1 MNWLKLPI
9 PKQQELFKQLNFKT
23 GIQAQAIEKDAW
35 VTLVLRLIFNAEFSK
50 NLIFKGGTSLSKAY
64 KLIQRFSEDIDLAVN
79 REYLGFEG
87 ELTKGQIRKL
97 KRKSHDFV
105 STEMVDVLQKEFEN
119 YDIDNHLFNIE
130 VRNTKISDQ
139 DPEIIEI
146 EYKSVFN
153 ELPYIKQKVLI
164 EIGAR
169 SLLEPAENKEI
180 KSIISEYYPNNSFD
194 DKAFI
199 VKTISP
205 EKTFLEKLILLHEEF
220 TKPDDKIRY
229 HRMSR
234 HLYDIGEI
242 ISTKYGINA
251 LKNNNL
257 FNEIIAH
264 RKIFTPIKTVDY
276 SELQIDKLSIIP
288 PNEFLKKYENDYME
302 MQENMIYGKSLPF
315 NNLINKIIDKTQQVT
330 TAVSNAGESDKTENN
345 E

>member
-97 KRKSHDFV
+97 RKKSHDFV

>member
-1 MNWLKLPI
+1 MNWLKLSI
-9 PKQQELFKQLNFKT
+9 QKQQELFKQLNFKT

-35 VTLVLRLIFNAEFSK
+35 VTLVLRLIFNSEISEH
-50 NLIFKGGTSLSKAY
+50 LIFKGGTSLSKAY
-64 KLIQRFSEDIDLAVN
+64 NLIQRFSEDIDLAIN

-97 KRKSHDFV
+97 RRKSHEFV
-105 STEMVDVLQKEFEN
+105 STEMIDILKNEFKN
-119 YDIDNHLFNIE
+119 YNIDNQLFNIE
-130 VRNTKISDQ
+130 VKNTKISDQ

-153 ELPYIKQKVLI
+153 KLPYIKHKVLI

-180 KSIISEYYPNNSFD
+180 QSIIFDNYPNSSFD

-205 EKTFLEKLILLHEEF
+205 EKTFLEKMILLHEEF

-251 LKNNNL
+251 LGNSKL
-257 FNEIIAH
+257 FDEIIAH
-264 RKIFTPIKTVDY
+264 REIFTPIKTVNY
-276 SELQIDKLSIIP
+276 SELQIDKLNIIP
-288 PNEFLKKYENDYME
+288 KDEFLKKYGDDYIE
-302 MQENMIYGKSLPF
+302 MQENMIYGKSLSF
-315 NNLINKIIDKTQQVT
+315 NDLINKILNKTQQVT
-330 TAVSNAGESDKTENN
+330 INKPNAR
-345 E
+345 

>member
-1 MNWLKLPI
+1 MNWLKLSI
-9 PKQQELFKQLNFKT
+9 QKQQELFKQLSFKT

-35 VTLVLRLIFNAEFSK
+35 VTLVLRLIFNSEISEH
-50 NLIFKGGTSLSKAY
+50 LIFKGGTSLSKAY
-64 KLIQRFSEDIDLAVN
+64 NLIQRFSEDIDLAIN

-97 KRKSHDFV
+97 RRKSHEFV
-105 STEMVDVLQKEFEN
+105 STEMIDILKNEFKN
-119 YDIDNHLFNIE
+119 YNIDNQLFNIE
-130 VRNTKISDQ
+130 VKNTKISDQ

-153 ELPYIKQKVLI
+153 KLPYIKHKVLI

-169 SLLEPAENKEI
+169 SLLEPAENKEVQ
-180 KSIISEYYPNNSFD
+180 SIIFEHYPNSSFD

-205 EKTFLEKLILLHEEF
+205 EKTFLEKMILLHEEF

-242 ISTKYGINA
+242 ISTEYGINA
-251 LKNNNL
+251 LKNKKL
-257 FNEIIAH
+257 FDEIIAH
-264 RKIFTPIKTVDY
+264 REIFTPIKTVNY
-276 SELQIDKLSIIP
+276 SELQIDKLNIIP
-288 PNEFLKKYENDYME
+288 KDEFLKKYEDDYIE
-302 MQENMIYGKSLPF
+302 MQENMIYGKSLSF
-315 NNLINKIIDKTQQVT
+315 NDLINKILNKTQQVT
-330 TAVSNAGESDKTENN
+330 TNKPNAR
-345 E
+345 